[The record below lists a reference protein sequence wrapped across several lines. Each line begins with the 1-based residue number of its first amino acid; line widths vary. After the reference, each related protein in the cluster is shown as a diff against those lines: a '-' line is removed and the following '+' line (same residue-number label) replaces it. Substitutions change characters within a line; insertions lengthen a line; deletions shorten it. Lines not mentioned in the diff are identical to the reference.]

1 MNPSAAGWIN
11 KFGQLVSKGPNR
23 YDSFQDL
30 YSGLKET
37 GFIYGIN
44 TKVPEYIEAE
54 HKLSE
59 DEKAKINLL
68 IGLYHAYLLERP
80 KSDFEIFVDSI
91 FTFYNDLDV
100 HQISFLNKI
109 LTGSKTSDQLEKLID
124 SRVYLEDN
132 LISKTF
138 NSIITNSLLFIDILV
153 FVRYLRQPKAIRKY
167 AQNLEYIVINV
178 TYHALNSKEKER
190 NDERLAQLFGAS
202 LTFIENNGQS
212 FDGSYR
218 EKILQNSAIWEN
230 HYFLD
235 IACLSVWEDHSLDYK
250 ESDFI
255 FGLGK
260 DLGFEEKQISRSLEE
275 ITAFFD
281 KNATD
286 VPFLK
291 DNNMA
296 MQFYESMS
304 KAVNKL
310 ILRNSKRLQKELSE
324 SAELVA
330 LLSKSTLRD
339 LNAEEKKKVQ
349 NQLIDI
355 FKSIPSLAIFILP
368 GGAVLLPIFI
378 KLVPKL
384 LPSSFDENRVDK
396 KTQKGQK

>member
-11 KFGQLVSKGPNR
+11 KFGQLVSKSPNC
-23 YDSFQDL
+23 YANFQEL
-30 YSGLKET
+30 YNGLKKT
-37 GFIYGIN
+37 GFVYGIN
-44 TKVPEYIEAE
+44 TQVPHFIEAQ
-54 HKLSE
+54 HTLSE

-68 IGLYHAYLLERP
+68 TGLYFVYIIEEQSTH
-80 KSDFEIFVDSI
+80 FESFVDTI
-91 FTFYNDLDV
+91 FRFYKGLGI

-109 LTGSKTSDQLEKLID
+109 LTGKKTSDQLEKLID

-138 NSIITNSLLFIDILV
+138 NSIITNSLLFIDVLV
-153 FVRYLRQPKAIRKY
+153 FKRFLHQQVEIRKY
-167 AQNLEYIVINV
+167 AQNLEFIAINV

-202 LTFIENNGQS
+202 LTFIDHDEQS

-218 EKILQNSAIWEN
+218 EKLLQNYSIWEN
-230 HYFLD
+230 CYFLD
-235 IACLSVWEDHSLDYK
+235 IACLSVWEDNSIDYK
-250 ESDFI
+250 ESEFI
-255 FGLGK
+255 YGIGH
-260 DLGFEEKQISRSLEE
+260 DLGFKKKQIARSLDE
-275 ITAFFD
+275 ITSFFSQ
-281 KNATD
+281 NVTNI
-286 VPFLK
+286 PFLK

-296 MQFYESMS
+296 VQFYESMS
-304 KAVNKL
+304 KVVNKL
-310 ILRNSKRLQKELSE
+310 ILRNSKRLQKELSQ

-339 LNAEEKKKVQ
+339 LNAAEKKKVQ

-384 LPSSFDENRVDK
+384 LPSSFDENRVEK
-396 KTQKGQK
+396 KG